1 MKVLITGISG
11 QDGIFLTNKLLE
23 SHKDI
28 TIYGTS
34 RNYNEKKFLKNLK
47 SVSNTENFSDVIIKN
62 INLLDSNSVEN
73 MVDEIRPDLLFNLS
87 GPSSVYESLKNP
99 NIKKEIVKIFDNL
112 INAGIKSNNFFKYFQ
127 ASSSEMFNQH
137 VNEKLNEN
145 SMFNPISPYA
155 EGKLEVHKKIENIK
169 KEYNW
174 KISSGIMFNHE
185 SEFRHNDY
193 LFMKIIKSA
202 IEIKNNKKNNLIVGS
217 LDLVR
222 DWSFAGDFAEAI
234 YLICLDGNGEN
245 YVIGSGVGQ
254 SINDLVRIIFE
265 HFNLDVEEFIEV
277 DSANLRPGDPLEIVS
292 DPTKIKDKLNWE
304 TSLGFEDLIL
314 RCIKRG
320 NF

>member
-1 MKVLITGISG
+1 LKVLITGISG

-47 SVSNTENFSDVIIKN
+47 SVSNSANFSDVIIKN

-99 NIKKEIVKIFDNL
+99 NIKKQIGKIFDNL
-112 INAGIKSNNFFKYFQ
+112 INAGIKKNNFFKFFQ

-265 HFNLDVEEFIEV
+265 HFNLDPEEFIEV

-292 DPTKIKDKLNWE
+292 DPSKIKDELNWE

>member
-23 SHKDI
+23 SHKNI

-47 SVSNTENFSDVIIKN
+47 SVSNSENFSDVIIKN

-99 NIKKEIVKIFDNL
+99 NIKKQIGKIFDNL
-112 INAGIKSNNFFKYFQ
+112 INAGIKKNNFFKFFQ

-245 YVIGSGVGQ
+245 YVMGSGVGR

-265 HFNLDVEEFIEV
+265 HFNLDPEEFIEV

-292 DPTKIKDKLNWE
+292 DPSKIKDELNWE

-314 RCIKRG
+314 RCIERG

>member
-47 SVSNTENFSDVIIKN
+47 SVSNSANFSDVIIKN

-99 NIKKEIVKIFDNL
+99 NIKKQIGKIFDNL
-112 INAGIKSNNFFKYFQ
+112 INAGIKKNNFFKFFQ

-155 EGKLEVHKKIENIK
+155 EGKFEVHKKIENIK

-254 SINDLVRIIFE
+254 SINDLVQIIFE

-292 DPTKIKDKLNWE
+292 DPSKIKDELNWE